1 MANSAFTVTGTGG
14 GGGAQTLIQT
24 ITVANQKTVSFTT
37 GITNIYGSFVV
48 RVANLICQSGDNALL
63 MNFSTNGG
71 VSYDNTSGH
80 YQWLFTGSAPAA
92 YLNRNSTPTTSFNIM
107 GQVTPNYG
115 IDSTYPASASIEI
128 YNPLA
133 TTYVSYNAAVGYGLS
148 AAIGGVVTGE
158 SSGYYNVSTGGVN
171 AFQFSLA
178 NADNM
183 ISGVFTLYG
192 VT

>member
-92 YLNRNSTPTTSFNIM
+92 YLNRKSTPTTSFNIM
-107 GQVTPNYG
+107 GQVTPNY
-115 IDSTYPASASIEI
+115 
-128 YNPLA
+128 
-133 TTYVSYNAAVGYGLS
+133 
-148 AAIGGVVTGE
+148 
-158 SSGYYNVSTGGVN
+158 
-171 AFQFSLA
+171 
-178 NADNM
+178 
-183 ISGVFTLYG
+183 
-192 VT
+192 